1 MPSMQIGQPWQS
13 DPRDL
18 SLRPFESRGEDLQAL
33 AYVRNETLRPV
44 TLPED
49 FREMDAASVDR
60 FYNRTD
66 FNLAGNAWLLFHRDE
81 PVAAAVVYPSAI
93 FHSRPPGN
101 FDIYVVPH
109 FAHHGLGSRLLAHL
123 EQAAAARG
131 YPVLETTVAA
141 EDAGSTYF
149 LNKHGFN
156 VVGHSFHMVCT
167 QPDGSPSGAL
177 PEGYAIRSLAE
188 LRETA
193 ELYRDT
199 TNRLGAY
206 DSNYSLIR
214 PEEMEQVIAQP
225 DWDPSGV
232 LFTLDRDGRIVGV
245 IRASAG
251 ADGRGYLH
259 EIRLEPDSRGQG
271 LGTTMLAAALRHLA
285 SRGVSRVE
293 LDTAGEN
300 TAAYNLAAKAGF
312 QVARHWLHL
321 LKGLLVGG

>member
-1 MPSMQIGQPWQS
+1 MPSMKIGQPWQS

-18 SLRPFESRGEDLQAL
+18 SLRPFESTGEDLQAL

-49 FREMDAASVDR
+49 FREMDAAGIER
-60 FYNRTD
+60 FYNRAD
-66 FNLAGNAWLLFHRDE
+66 FSLMGNAWLLFHRDE

-93 FHSRPPGN
+93 FHNHPPGN

-131 YPVLETTVAA
+131 YPVLETTIAA
-141 EDAGSTYF
+141 EDAGSTHF
-149 LNKHGFN
+149 LSKHGFN
-156 VVGHSFHMVCT
+156 IVGHSFHMVRT
-167 QPDGSPSGAL
+167 QPDEPPPATL
-177 PEGYAIRSLAE
+177 VEGYAIRSLAD
-188 LRETA
+188 LHETT

-199 TNRLGAY
+199 ANRLGAY
-206 DSNYSLIR
+206 DANYSLIR
-214 PEEMEQVIAQP
+214 PEEMEQVIEQP
-225 DWDPSGV
+225 GWDPAGV

-251 ADGRGYLH
+251 ANGSGYLH

-285 SRGVSRVE
+285 SLGISRVE
-293 LDTAGEN
+293 LDTAGED

-321 LKGLLVGG
+321 LKGLGVRS